1 MIIKTEENG
10 NQYLVTTDTLGDGA
24 YITFEHIVALKEVVD
39 QIVSDENSRLLS
51 MSLMGDLTCDGCT
64 I

>member
-1 MIIKTEENG
+1 MIIKTEESG
-10 NQYLVTTDTLGDGA
+10 NQYLVTTDTLGDGS

-39 QIVSDENSRLLS
+39 QIVNDENSRLLS
-51 MSLMGDLTCDGCT
+51 LSLMGDLTCDGCT